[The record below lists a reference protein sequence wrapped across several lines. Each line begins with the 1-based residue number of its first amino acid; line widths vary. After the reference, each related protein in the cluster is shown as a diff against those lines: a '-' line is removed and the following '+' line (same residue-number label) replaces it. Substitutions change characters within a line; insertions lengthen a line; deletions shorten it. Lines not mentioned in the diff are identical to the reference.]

1 MKTMKKF
8 IYLFM
13 VLGLVFTAC
22 DPMEDIYDD
31 LDAQEKTISGDAVFT
46 LTDDDYEELGVEG
59 GFSSVDQAKGL
70 LPAYLTDLYP
80 VWGKG
85 SSALIGYNLVDGL
98 SNLGSVDAYAN
109 AEVYRLANTDYPGA
123 ADNAI
128 GFYPNQDPEDY
139 IGDILATTI
148 VDPVEGDIVLAQYK
162 QYVGEPVLGVSDYF
176 SVDFVESET
185 LSGFEEVSV
194 IGDDQVWFGSRYG
207 VQVSGYDS
215 GSRYANEDW
224 LISPEIDLTEK
235 ANILFQ
241 VNQAINYASGQLELM
256 NILVST
262 DYTTGGDPNTST
274 WDVIDLTTKPDGTS
288 WTFVLSED
296 YSFAAYEGETIH
308 VAFKYES
315 TTTIASTWEIG
326 QATIKIPGVEGDT
339 DSRGMYFTYN
349 ADGEWEASKDVYYL
363 SDSDYDSM
371 GESSGQPGRYNNFSS
386 STDPEGYLPAFLNF
400 KFPYAQEED
409 ALVVMYKYY
418 SGSTN
423 VRGNLYELTSG
434 DWIGNNPSLQ
444 FGHDGTNWV
453 PDNTIKYVLL
463 GSDYSLIGDA
473 LIGKYPGP
481 GGSASNYGNFDR
493 REGNANYWSN
503 DMLVEGF
510 NILLDDMDPGAVEG
524 QKYNMTFNVYTG
536 ASGIQNLTVIKT
548 GGVWFEN

>member
-1 MKTMKKF
+1 MKKF

>member
-1 MKTMKKF
+1 MKKVV
-8 IYLFM
+8 YLFM

-31 LDAQEKTISGDAVFT
+31 LDAKESIIVGDAAFT
-46 LTDDDYEELGVEG
+46 LTDDDYELLGLDG
-59 GFSSVDQAKGL
+59 GFTSVDQAKEI
-70 LPAYLTDLYP
+70 LPAYLTAKYP

-98 SNLGSVDAYAN
+98 SDLGGVDAFSN
-109 AEVYRLANTDYPGA
+109 AEVYKLANKDYPGS

-139 IGDILATTI
+139 IGDILASTI
-148 VDPVEGDIVLAQYK
+148 IDPVEGDIVLAQYK
-162 QYVGEPVLGVSDYF
+162 QYVGVPVLGVSDYF
-176 SVDFVESET
+176 LVDFVESET

-224 LISPEIDLTEK
+224 LVSPEIDLTEQ

-241 VNQAINYASGQLELM
+241 VNQALNYASGELGLI

-262 DYTTGGDPNTST
+262 DYTTGGDVSAST
-274 WDVIDLTTKPDGTS
+274 WDLVDLTTKPDGTS
-288 WTFVLSED
+288 WDFVLSED
-296 YSFAAYEGETIH
+296 YDFSAYEGETIH

-315 TTTIASTWEIG
+315 TTTVASTWEIG
-326 QATIKIPGVEGDT
+326 QATIKIPGVEGNT

-349 ADGEWEASKDVYYL
+349 ADGEWEESKDVYYL

-371 GESSGQPGRYNNFSS
+371 GTSSGQPGRYNNFSS
-386 STDPEGYLPAFLNF
+386 STPPEGYIPSFLNS
-400 KFPYAQEED
+400 KLPYAQEED

-444 FGHDGTNWV
+444 FGHDGTTWV

-473 LIGKYPGP
+473 LVGKYPGP

-510 NILLDDMDPGAVEG
+510 NILLDDMDPGAAEG

-548 GGVWFEN
+548 GGEWFEN

>member
-1 MKTMKKF
+1 MKKF

-13 VLGLVFTAC
+13 VSSIFFTAC
-22 DPMEDIYDD
+22 DPMEDIYNDI
-31 LDAQEKTISGDAVFT
+31 DAQENVIIGDAVFT
-46 LTDDDYEELGVEG
+46 LTDDDYEELGVDG
-59 GFSSVDQAKGL
+59 GFSSVDQAKEL

-98 SNLGSVDAYAN
+98 SNLEGVDAYAN
-109 AEVYRLANTDYPGA
+109 AETYRLANIDYPGA

-148 VDPVEGDIVLAQYK
+148 VDPVEGQIVLAKYN
-162 QYVGEPVLGVSDYF
+162 QYVGEPTLGISDYF

-185 LSGFEEVSV
+185 LSGFEAVSV

-262 DYTTGGDPNTST
+262 DYNTGGDPNAST
-274 WDVIDLTTKPDGTS
+274 WDVIDLTTKPDGTN
-288 WTFVLSED
+288 WTFVLSEN

-315 TTTIASTWEIG
+315 TTTVASTWEIG

-349 ADGEWEASKDVYYL
+349 ADGEWKASKDVYYL

-386 STDPEGYLPAFLNF
+386 STAPEGYLPAFLDF

-409 ALVVMYKYY
+409 ALIVMYKYY

-423 VRGNLYELTSG
+423 VRGNLYTVTSG

-444 FGHDGTNWV
+444 FGHDGNKWL

-473 LIGKYPGP
+473 LVDKYPGP
-481 GGSASNYGNFDR
+481 GGSASNYSNFDR
-493 REGNANYWSN
+493 REGTANYWSN

-548 GGVWFEN
+548 GGVWIEN

>member
-1 MKTMKKF
+1 
-8 IYLFM
+8 M

-31 LDAQEKTISGDAVFT
+31 LDAKENIIVGDAAFT

-59 GFSSVDQAKGL
+59 GFTSVDQAKEI
-70 LPAYLTDLYP
+70 LPAYLTGIYP

-85 SSALIGYNLVDGL
+85 SSALIGYNLADGL
-98 SNLGSVDAYAN
+98 SDLGGVDAFSN
-109 AEVYRLANTDYPGA
+109 AEVYRLANVDYPGA

-176 SVDFVESET
+176 SVDFTESGT
-185 LSGFEEVSV
+185 LSGFEAVSV
-194 IGDDQVWFGSRYG
+194 VGDDQVWYGSSYG
-207 VQVSGYDS
+207 AQVSGYDS

-224 LISPEIDLTEK
+224 LVSPEIDLTEQ

-241 VNQAINYASGQLELM
+241 VNQALNYASGQLDLI

-262 DYTTGGDPNTST
+262 DYTTGGDVSAST
-274 WDVIDLTTKPDGTS
+274 WDVVDLTTKPDGTS

-296 YSFAAYEGETIH
+296 YDFSAYEGETIH

-315 TTTIASTWEIG
+315 TTTIAATWELG

-349 ADGEWEASKDVYYL
+349 ADGEWEESKDVYYL

-371 GESSGQPGRYNNFSS
+371 GTSSGQPGRYNNFSS
-386 STDPEGYLPAFLNF
+386 STAPEGYIPSFLDF

-409 ALVVMYKYY
+409 ALIVMYKYY

-423 VRGNLYELTSG
+423 VLGNLYTVTSG
-434 DWIGNNPSLQ
+434 YWIGNNPSLQ
-444 FGHDGTNWV
+444 FGHDGTTWV

-473 LIGKYPGP
+473 LVDEYPGP
-481 GGSASNYGNFDR
+481 GASASNYGNFDR

-510 NILLDDMDPGAVEG
+510 NILLDDMDPGAAEG

-536 ASGIQNLTVIKT
+536 ANGIQNLTVIKT
-548 GGVWFEN
+548 GGEWFEN

>member
-1 MKTMKKF
+1 MMKK
-8 IYLFM
+8 IVYLFI

-31 LDAQEKTISGDAVFT
+31 LDAKENIIVGDAAFT
-46 LTDDDYEELGVEG
+46 LTDDDYELFGLDG
-59 GFSSVDQAKGL
+59 GFTSVDQAKEI
-70 LPAYLTDLYP
+70 LPGYLTGVYP

-85 SSALIGYNLVDGL
+85 SSALIGYNLEDGL
-98 SNLGSVDAYAN
+98 SDLGGVDAFSN
-109 AEVYRLANTDYPGA
+109 AEVYKLANVDYPGA

-162 QYVGEPVLGVSDYF
+162 QYVGEPVLGVSDYY
-176 SVDFVESET
+176 SVDFTESGT
-185 LSGFEEVSV
+185 LSGFEAVSV
-194 IGDDQVWFGSRYG
+194 IGDDQVWYGSIYG
-207 VQVSGYDS
+207 AQVSGYDS

-224 LISPEIDLTEK
+224 LVSPEIDLTEQS
-235 ANILFQ
+235 NILFQ
-241 VNQAINYASGQLELM
+241 VNQALNYASGQLDLI

-262 DYTTGGDPNTST
+262 DYTTGGDVSAST
-274 WDVIDLTTKPDGTS
+274 WDVVDLTTKPEGTS
-288 WTFVLSED
+288 WSFVLSEN

-315 TTTIASTWEIG
+315 TTTVASSWELG
-326 QATIKIPGVEGDT
+326 QAVIKIPGVEGDT

-349 ADGEWEASKDVYYL
+349 ADGEWEESKDVYYL

-386 STDPEGYLPAFLNF
+386 STSPEGYLPLFLDF

-409 ALVVMYKYY
+409 ALIVMYKYY

-423 VRGNLYELTSG
+423 VLGNLYTLTSG

-444 FGHDGTNWV
+444 FGHDGTTWV

-473 LIGKYPGP
+473 LVDEYPGP

-510 NILLDDMDPGAVEG
+510 NILLDDMDPGAAEG

-536 ASGIQNLTVIKT
+536 ANGIQNLTVIKT